1 MRRTDITHQAVPSLQ
16 ATFDSA
22 KLFGLTDD
30 EIWRVVDDSLREVG
44 GDASAC
50 EYLHELT
57 SALARLVL
65 AKERRRLSDQP
76 G

>member
-1 MRRTDITHQAVPSLQ
+1 MRRTDITHQAIPSLQ

-22 KLFGLTDD
+22 KRFGLTDD
-30 EIWRVVDDSLREVG
+30 EIWRVVDDSLREAG
-44 GDASAC
+44 GDAAVS

-57 SALARLVL
+57 GALARLLL
-65 AKERRRLSDQP
+65 AKERRRLSDQR